1 MIHTGQHKHKL
12 KDKQTMATH
21 ININPDKLVKSFTN
35 SVDDFCANLSALE
48 PFIRSEDLTEEVAE
62 GILLELIYKFYT
74 SYRQL
79 DKHAEFSMDAVDEYL
94 GRLVDHYANQSVFMH
109 CALHMT
115 FRYLRDREIFE
126 TAYTYQSGLSDN
138 VMDLDMHL
146 VYSILMIEDRDSIN
160 GKQTAH
166 DYMFLHEE
174 SWNSKR
180 YLI

>member
-1 MIHTGQHKHKL
+1 
-12 KDKQTMATH
+12 MATH
-21 ININPDKLVKSFTN
+21 INIDPNKVVKCFTN
-35 SVDDFCANLSALE
+35 TVDDFCATLSALE
-48 PFIRSEDLTEEVAE
+48 PFIGSEELTDEAAE
-62 GILLELIYKFYT
+62 SILLELIYKFNT
-74 SYRQL
+74 SYQQL
-79 DKHAEFSMDAVDEYL
+79 DKYAELSMEAVDEYL
-94 GRLVDHYANQSVFMH
+94 GRLVDHYASQSVFMH

-126 TAYTYQSGLSDN
+126 AAYKYQSGLSDN

-146 VYSILMIEDRDSIN
+146 VYSILMIEDQDSMIGN
-160 GKQTAH
+160 QHAH